1 MILTTDTDALDTI
14 LRSTSPMYWEGEDTA
29 VYRFNEDGDE
39 STWKVE
45 WLYLSDPEVEMKLG
59 RVWRV

>member
-1 MILTTDTDALDTI
+1 
-14 LRSTSPMYWEGEDTA
+14 MYWEGEDTA